1 MGTIGDWGVILAISV
16 FIGLYGWLRD
26 IGHKPYINKLRRSLV
41 GWFLFSSSV
50 GIWETFRSRAF
61 RVPLVFIFVP
71 VAVAS
76 VILIYYARPRGS
88 QPATAAPLADKHN
101 PPSGPIGHH

>member
-1 MGTIGDWGVILAISV
+1 MGTIEDWGVILAISV
-16 FIGLYGWLRD
+16 FVGLYGWLRD
-26 IGHKPYINKLRRSLV
+26 IGRKPYINKLRRSLA
-41 GWFLFSSSV
+41 GWVLFSSAV

-76 VILIYYARPRGS
+76 VILIYSARPRGGRQAS
-88 QPATAAPLADKHN
+88 AEPSADNHK
-101 PPSGPIGHH
+101 